1 MVRFRNFPVKIG
13 GLDYKTARNRYPEK
27 LFKFNMQTMPSHE
40 RALSH
45 HQVDLMICP
54 RWMIPVIPD
63 DTILE
68 NHALVVDQGQIL
80 DLLPIETAMARYSA
94 RTTEELPEHVLIPG
108 LVNTH
113 THAAMALLRG
123 IADDLPLKTWLEDWI
138 WPLETRWVS
147 TEMVRDGTLLA
158 CAEMLQAGITTFND
172 MYFFPE
178 AVCAAARE
186 VGLRVVAGLVAV
198 DFPTPYAPDATSAL
212 ERGWATRQAFAG
224 EPLVHFAL
232 APHAPYTVGDELFL
246 RLAKLAREEGLRLH
260 CHVHETT
267 AEIAGSLETHGERP
281 LARLERLGVLGPGFI
296 AVHCVHLDANDIAML
311 AGHRVHVAHCPASNL
326 KLASGF
332 APTAAL
338 RAAGVNVGLGT
349 DSAASNNRLD
359 LFGELRL
366 AALLAKG
373 ATGDATVWDATEALR
388 AATLGGAE
396 ALGLADEIGSLE
408 SGKSADLLAVDL
420 SHPSLQPVFDPCSH
434 LVHVAGREQVREVWV
449 AGQRRVRQGQLVS
462 GGGPGALSG
471 TALQSLA
478 REWADRLR
486 STPVT

>member
-40 RALSH
+40 QALSH

-178 AVCAAARE
+178 AAAE
-186 VGLRVVAGLVAV
+186 AV
-198 DFPTPYAPDATSAL
+198 DQAGIRASLGILAFEVPTTYGHGPDDYL
-212 ERGWATRQAFAG
+212 NRGLATRDALRNHPRLSFM
-224 EPLVHFAL
+224 L
-232 APHAPYTVGDELFL
+232 APHAPYTVSDQTFEKVAT
-246 RLAKLAREEGLRLH
+246 LAAQTGLGIH
-260 CHVHETT
+260 IHVHET
-267 AEIAGSLETHGERP
+267 EHEVLQSLDQYGERP
-281 LARLERLGVLGPGFI
+281 LARLERLGF
-296 AVHCVHLDANDIAML
+296 
-311 AGHRVHVAHCPASNL
+311 
-326 KLASGF
+326 
-332 APTAAL
+332 
-338 RAAGVNVGLGT
+338 
-349 DSAASNNRLD
+349 SA
-359 LFGELRL
+359 
-366 AALLAKG
+366 
-373 ATGDATVWDATEALR
+373 
-388 AATLGGAE
+388 
-396 ALGLADEIGSLE
+396 
-408 SGKSADLLAVDL
+408 
-420 SHPSLQPVFDPCSH
+420 
-434 LVHVAGREQVREVWV
+434 
-449 AGQRRVRQGQLVS
+449 RRR
-462 GGGPGALSG
+462 
-471 TALQSLA
+471 
-478 REWADRLR
+478 WR
-486 STPVT
+486 SMPLP